1 MLFAIKYTPR
11 STRTDAESRRARE
24 IFVAWSPPATVEIK
38 HHFHYVEGGGV
49 IIAETELPTALYESV
64 APFQPMTDFDIVP
77 VVNVIEAIAIS
88 MDVDE
93 WVDSVRANRNHNQGD
108 QRRTWA
114 S

>member
-11 STRTDAESRRARE
+11 STRTDAESKRARE

-64 APFQPMTDFDIVP
+64 APFQSVTDFDVVP

-93 WVDSVRANRNHNQGD
+93 WVDSVRKTGEHKHRD
-108 QRRTWA
+108 QRQTWA